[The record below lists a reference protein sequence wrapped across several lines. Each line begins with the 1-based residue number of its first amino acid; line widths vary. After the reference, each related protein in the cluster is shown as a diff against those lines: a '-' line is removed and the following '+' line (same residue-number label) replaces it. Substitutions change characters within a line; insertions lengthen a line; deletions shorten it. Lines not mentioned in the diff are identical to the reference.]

1 MKFSLSNIDSF
12 IPIVKTLRNYDKRDL
27 KGDVNAGVT
36 VAIMLIPQG
45 MAYAVLAGLPPVY
58 GLYASIVPIIIY
70 AIFGTSRQL
79 GYGPVALISLLVLA
93 GVGQYAE
100 PGTERY
106 IQLAILTAFCVGV
119 VQLAMGV
126 FRAGFLVN
134 FLSHP
139 VLSGFVSAAAIIIG
153 ASQIS
158 NLLGLSIDSES
169 DVHEILLALIN
180 NFSDISAVTAV
191 IGIGSLVFMK
201 VLKMWKATFPAT
213 LSVVILGTLA
223 AYLFNLQDQGLNI
236 VGDIPSGLPVFE
248 AVAISANDI
257 EILWPTILA
266 IALVSFMESIAV
278 AKAMASK
285 RGYKID
291 ANQELIAIG
300 SAKLIGSFFQSYPT
314 SGGFSRTAVNEQAG
328 AATTVASIISAVL
341 VALTV
346 MFLTP
351 LFYYLPMAVLAAIII
366 LAVISLFDVKEIKFL
381 WNTDR
386 RDFGM
391 LALTFLITL
400 FIGIEQGIIAGVVI
414 SLAVV
419 IYSSTKPHH
428 AELGRLGDSN
438 NFRNIERYNE
448 ARIVDEI
455 LIYRFD
461 SSLYFANADFF
472 TESITQRIDD
482 KGEELELVILEAS
495 AINSIDSTG
504 LHTIQE
510 LIKDL
515 KFRRIEFYI
524 AGALGP
530 VRDQLKRSGIIDVM
544 GEENF
549 FFDVSDA
556 LAAYKYSKKHQ
567 LSEKF
572 SPTQSKF

>member
-1 MKFSLSNIDSF
+1 MKPSLSNITRF
-12 IPIVKTLRNYDKRDL
+12 IPIVDTLRNYDKRDL

-79 GYGPVALISLLVLA
+79 GFGPVALISLLVLA

-100 PGTERY
+100 PGTQRY
-106 IQLAILTAFCVGV
+106 IQLAILTAFGVGV
-119 VQLAMGV
+119 AQLAMGV

-153 ASQIS
+153 TSQIR
-158 NLLGLSIDSES
+158 NLLGLSIDRGSE
-169 DVHEILLALIN
+169 VHEILWAIIT
-180 NFSDISAVTAV
+180 NFSDISVVTAV
-191 IGIGSLVFMK
+191 IGIGSIVLMK
-201 VLKMWKATFPAT
+201 MLKIWKSTFPAALT
-213 LSVVILGTLA
+213 VVILGTLA
-223 AYLFNLQDQGLNI
+223 AYLFNLQNQGLSI
-236 VGDIPSGLPVFE
+236 VGSIPSGLPGFE
-248 AVAISANDI
+248 IVAISTDDI
-257 EILWPTILA
+257 RFLWPTILA
-266 IALVSFMESIAV
+266 IALISFMESIAV

-291 ANQELIAIG
+291 ANQELIGLG
-300 SAKLIGSFFQSYPT
+300 SANLVGSFFQAYPT
-314 SGGFSRTAVNEQAG
+314 TGGFSRTAVNDQAG
-328 AATTVASIISAVL
+328 AATTVASIFSALL

-351 LFYYLPMAVLAAIII
+351 LFYYLPMSVLAAIII

-381 WNTDR
+381 WKTDR
-386 RDFGM
+386 RDFVM
-391 LALTFLITL
+391 LAFTFLITL
-400 FIGIEQGIIAGVVI
+400 FIGIEQGIIAGVLI

-419 IYSSTKPHH
+419 IYSSTKPHN
-428 AELGRLGDSN
+428 AELGRLGDSS
-438 NFRNIERYNE
+438 NFRNIERYE
-448 ARIVDEI
+448 QAKIDDDV

-472 TESITQRIDD
+472 IENITQRIDN
-482 KGEELELVILEAS
+482 KGEKLELVILDAS

-515 KFRRIEFYI
+515 KLRRIEFYI

-530 VRDQLKRSGIIDVM
+530 VRDQLKRCGITDVM
-544 GEENF
+544 GEDNF

-556 LAAYKYSKKHQ
+556 LAEYKYSKKDQ
-567 LSEKF
+567 LNEKF